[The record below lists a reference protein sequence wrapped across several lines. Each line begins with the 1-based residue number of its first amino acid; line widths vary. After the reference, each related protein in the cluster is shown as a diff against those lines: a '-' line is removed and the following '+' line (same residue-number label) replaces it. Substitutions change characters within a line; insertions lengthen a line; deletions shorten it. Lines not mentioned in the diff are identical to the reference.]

1 MTRNP
6 TTTFYSIDGS
16 MELACN
22 YEGLDAPTIQ
32 WYHEGDQLSS
42 GGTTTINPGE
52 FSANQLTSTLQ
63 ISGVTPVDNA
73 GEYTCKTVFE
83 DGDTLQDTFTVIVR
97 TVNIVDK
104 SENVISSVLA
114 KEGELNLDC
123 KILADTIPKS
133 YMWYTVTGE
142 AKTAINIDYTNTFS
156 TLRTVK
162 EGSSYKSY
170 SRLTIK
176 NFDSSK
182 EGTYM
187 CEFHYNENN
196 PSATISV
203 TFAEIET
210 DVCVLVDYQTS
221 GDKTLECTYHGTAV
235 ASKVQFISPDKTTV
249 DGTLGAFSGG
259 TQTGSYTYTGL
270 TSSNDGSYKCSFT
283 LQDSSIISRIVYLA
297 ARSKSNSR
305 KNIFAFMYVPE
316 IFTCAYYCICA
327 YYYII
332 C

>member
-63 ISGVTPVDNA
+63 ITGVTPVDHA

-83 DGDTLQDTFTVIVR
+83 DGDTLQDTISVIVR
-97 TVNIVDK
+97 TVSFVDD
-104 SENVISSVLA
+104 SENIISSVLA
-114 KEGELNLDC
+114 TEGDLNLDC
-123 KILADTIPKS
+123 RILADAIPQS
-133 YMWYTVTGE
+133 VSWYTVIGE
-142 AKTAINIDYTNTFS
+142 AKTAINIDNTNNFMS
-156 TLRTVK
+156 TRSAQD
-162 EGSSYKSY
+162 GSSYKYY
-170 SRLTIK
+170 SKLIMK

-182 EGTYM
+182 EGTYV
-187 CEFHYNENN
+187 CEFNYNEND

-203 TFAEIET
+203 AFAEIET
-210 DVCVLVDYQTS
+210 NVCVFVDYQTS
-221 GDKTLECTYHGTAV
+221 GDKTLECTYHGIAA
-235 ASKVQFISPDKTTV
+235 ASKVQFTSPDQNTV

-259 TQTGSYTYTGL
+259 TQTGSYIYSGL
-270 TSSNDGSYKCSFT
+270 TSSNDGLYECSFT
-283 LQDSSIISRIVYLA
+283 LQDGKALSKIINLA
-297 ARSKSNSR
+297 ARSK
-305 KNIFAFMYVPE
+305 Y
-316 IFTCAYYCICA
+316 T
-327 YYYII
+327 
-332 C
+332 

>member
-83 DGDTLQDTFTVIVR
+83 DGDTLQDTISVIVR
-97 TVNIVDK
+97 TVSFVDD
-104 SENVISSVLA
+104 SENIISSVLA
-114 KEGELNLDC
+114 TEGDLNLDC
-123 KILADTIPKS
+123 RILADMIPQS
-133 YMWYTVTGE
+133 ASWYKVIGE
-142 AKTAINIDYTNTFS
+142 AKTAINIDNTNNFMS
-156 TLRTVK
+156 SRLAQD
-162 EGSSYKSY
+162 GSSYKYY
-170 SRLTIK
+170 SKLIMK

-187 CEFHYNENN
+187 CEFNYNEND

-203 TFAEIET
+203 AFAEIET
-210 DVCVLVDYQTS
+210 NVCVFVDYQTS
-221 GDKTLECTYHGTAV
+221 GDKTLECTYHGIAV
-235 ASKVQFISPDKTTV
+235 ASKVQFTSPDQNTV
-249 DGTLGAFSGG
+249 DGTLGAFSDG
-259 TQTGSYTYTGL
+259 TQTGSYTYFGL
-270 TSSNDGSYKCSFT
+270 TSSNDGSYECSFT
-283 LQDSSIISRIVYLA
+283 LQDGKALSKIINLA
-297 ARSKSNSR
+297 ARSK
-305 KNIFAFMYVPE
+305 Y
-316 IFTCAYYCICA
+316 T
-327 YYYII
+327 
-332 C
+332 